1 MSLQKGWTENEIAAD
16 YLHWFNE
23 HTKSKLEAGE
33 KHLLLLDGH
42 VSHFS
47 KTFIQWAIELNI
59 VVLCYPPHS
68 THVLQGL
75 DVVLFSHAK
84 VEWTKSHDWWE
95 CDTGEM
101 VTKETFL
108 KVFGESYLAT
118 FTPANNKKAF
128 SKTGV
133 HPFDHSVIKSKDLA
147 PSLEHSKHATL
158 PLDVLQHIEDVIQ
171 LFWDTY
177 GNIQCEKDAMVT
189 NSKAEN
195 NSSGEDDDGDH
206 LVTAHNFLY
215 HNQSSSV

>member
-1 MSLQKGWTENEIAAD
+1 MLHSYCHSEKGWTENKIAVD
-16 YLHWFNE
+16 YLHWFNK

-33 KHLLLLDGH
+33 KCLLPLDGH

-75 DVVLFSHAK
+75 DMVLFSHAK

-108 KVFGESYLAT
+108 NVFGESYLAA
-118 FTPANNKKAF
+118 FTPANNKKPF

-133 HPFDHSVIKSKDLA
+133 HPFGHSVIKSKDCHDLFPREEMALQASRLGLSHWAGPSVTGSTSESQGSNRGIIVVILA
-147 PSLEHSKHATL
+147 KGSSLSMGIYIH
-158 PLDVLQHIEDVIQ
+158 D
-171 LFWDTY
+171 
-177 GNIQCEKDAMVT
+177 
-189 NSKAEN
+189 
-195 NSSGEDDDGDH
+195 
-206 LVTAHNFLY
+206 
-215 HNQSSSV
+215 